1 MPRGQCRQQGPRIPI
16 WAAANYANAH
26 PWQQMDQASP
36 GVAYTPLV
44 DPWIERPCCGDPVC
58 VRTTM
63 EQKSTASGAR
73 GGKPA
78 ERGPLAGRLPG
89 SRPHRVD
96 FCWVP
101 GSDPGTFD
109 GSPWLLD
116 RFLAQLGDYMSFR
129 FEHYQD
135 NISRVCEILRRLT
148 GRARAW
154 AAPYLDGDLPLPD
167 DYELFCQDLKEVVQD
182 PNSFAEYHAVVPC
195 PLPLASSR
203 LPVAPQLP
211 VVTASC
217 QHGGPLPATASRP
230 PVCPPRYPVTG
241 ACTAL
246 LGRSPGSGA
255 PGPLLRVSE
264 WPGTRLEPA
273 DTESGCHP
281 GWPRGPVCNLAADAA
296 PGAPAPQSGPRPEAV
311 PVGPGGGQERCRG
324 LRALGERGLLP
335 EQHPGRGPAA
345 LDACRAREGR
355 RRGSDSGDA
364 IQDVSVRPEAEGRC
378 QARHAHVP
386 AAVAEA

>member
-1 MPRGQCRQQGPRIPI
+1 MPRGRCRQQGPRIPI

-44 DPWIERPCCGDPVC
+44 DPWIERPCCGDTVC

-63 EQKSTASGAR
+63 EQKSTASGAC

-78 ERGPLAGRLPG
+78 ERGPLAGRMPS

-116 RFLAQLGDYMSFR
+116 RFLAQLGDYMSFH

-167 DYELFCQDLKEVVQD
+167 DYELFCQDLKEVVED

-195 PLPLASSR
+195 PLPLASSQ

-211 VVTASC
+211 VVRQYLARFLEGLALDMGTAPRSLLAAMATPTAS
-217 QHGGPLPATASRP
+217 GSNSISPGPKEP
-230 PVCPPRYPVTG
+230 PVLPSSARSSKPGPVEPASSQPKEAAPTPVPRLSESANPPAQRPDPAHPGSPKPQKTEEKVLETEG
-241 ACTAL
+241 DQEVS
-246 LGRSPGSGA
+246 LGTPQEVVEAPETPGESPLSPGF
-255 PGPLLRVSE
+255 
-264 WPGTRLEPA
+264 
-273 DTESGCHP
+273 
-281 GWPRGPVCNLAADAA
+281 
-296 PGAPAPQSGPRPEAV
+296 
-311 PVGPGGGQERCRG
+311 
-324 LRALGERGLLP
+324 
-335 EQHPGRGPAA
+335 
-345 LDACRAREGR
+345 
-355 RRGSDSGDA
+355 
-364 IQDVSVRPEAEGRC
+364 
-378 QARHAHVP
+378 
-386 AAVAEA
+386 